1 MKNKA
6 LLSAITAA
14 LMGYVGTAAAITSST
29 LYDLVQNQ
37 GSLSIGDKTFS
48 GFNYTV
54 FNLTSFDAASIQ
66 VNANV
71 DQNGV
76 YYLTWSGNMTFST
89 LNTAVITA
97 GDLKL
102 NYVVSASA
110 GLITMIDQSYTGG
123 LTGGGNGSLS
133 IAETVQSGS
142 FAGEVVANSH
152 LDLTDFSDPQAEI
165 GSQTVIGDHLNINP
179 GQAVLYV
186 TKDINFSALSSGNL
200 TTVTVSQVVQSF
212 HQTSVPDGG
221 ITVMLLGAGLSCV
234 ALLKRKM
241 LV

>member
-1 MKNKA
+1 MKNKVLLSAVAAA
-6 LLSAITAA
+6 LLSYA
-14 LMGYVGTAAAITSST
+14 GTSSAVT
-29 LYDLVQNQ
+29 SSSLYDLVQNQ

-48 GFNYTV
+48 GFSYTA

-66 VNANV
+66 VNASI

-76 YYLTWSGNMTFST
+76 YFLTWSGNMTFST

-133 IAETVQSGS
+133 IAETVKSGS
-142 FAGEVVANSH
+142 FAGEIVANSH
-152 LDLTDFSDPQAEI
+152 LDLTDFSDPAAEI
-165 GSQTVIGDHLNINP
+165 ASQTIIGDHLNIDP
-179 GQAVLYV
+179 AQAVLYV
-186 TKDINFSALSSGNL
+186 TKDINFSAISSGNL
-200 TTVTVSQVVQSF
+200 TTVTVSEVVQSF

-221 ITVMLLGAGLSCV
+221 MTVMLLGAGLSCV